1 MHQVVRSLIVVFALV
16 LLAIP
21 LIAQTESLLY
31 AHLNYMKVAPG
42 EAENFRRMVREVWM
56 PIHEARLRAEIITG
70 WQLYRVEYPS
80 GAEAEYDYVA
90 VNNFN
95 DFNKTIGSFPAS
107 VFQEAHPG
115 ADEQRIQEMVDE
127 ASAIRDMVRREIWVR
142 REALPSINAASYLLL
157 TKMRVDPSEGGA
169 YLTMERDMWKPIHQA
184 VQDAGASAGWSVWE
198 LLFPGGSREPYN
210 FLTVSFYA
218 PDQEVG
224 RGITGDVIREAH
236 PSMTEAG
243 WAATID
249 RTVEVREEVVRE
261 VWTRIEQVSAQ

>member
-1 MHQVVRSLIVVFALV
+1 LIVVFALV

-21 LIAQTESLLY
+21 LIGQTETPIY
-31 AHLNYMKVAPG
+31 AHLNYLKVAPG
-42 EAENFRRMVREVWM
+42 EADNFLRMVREFWM

-80 GAEAEYDYVA
+80 GTEAEYDYVA

-95 DFNKTIGSFPAS
+95 DFNKTIDAFPAG

-115 ADEQRIQEMVDE
+115 ADEQRTQEMVGE
-127 ASAIRDMVRREIWVR
+127 YLAMRDLVRREIWVR
-142 REALPSINAASYLLL
+142 REALSSINPASYLLL
-157 TKMRVDPSEGGA
+157 TKMRVDPGGNDA
-169 YLTMERDMWKPIHQA
+169 YLTLERDIWKPIHQA
-184 VQDAGASAGWSVWE
+184 VQDAGASAGWSVWQ
-198 LLFPGGSREPYN
+198 LFLPGGSREPYN
-210 FLTVSFYA
+210 FLTVSFYGD
-218 PDQEVG
+218 DQEVG
-224 RGITGDVIREAH
+224 RGVTDDLIREAH

-249 RTVEVREEVVRE
+249 RTMDVREAVVRE